1 MDFLLRFLSAVSP
14 SLARGLGREV
24 TRTLKDD
31 ENPLKGLPGSKFRAR
46 TTNPVKAPV
55 DVMSFPE

>member
-14 SLARGLGREV
+14 SLACWLGREV

-31 ENPLKGLPGSKFRAR
+31 ENPLKDLPGSKFRAR
-46 TTNPVKAPV
+46 TMNPVKALV